1 MARPDVSLSK
11 VVAAITEC
19 VCVALAKQGGG
30 PTCWCGL
37 FPGTEV
43 SWDYC
48 GECSSGAC
56 GMGYVRLIS
65 VYESQQFP
73 QQDPLPSNCGAPLVA
88 ELAVGALRCIP
99 VADRDG
105 SLPDE
110 AALLEAGLATFADM
124 AAIRSAV
131 QCCDLGDR
139 EFALGTY
146 LPLGARGGCVG
157 GEWTVWVAL

>member
-1 MARPDVSLSK
+1 VNTAVSLSK
-11 VVAAITEC
+11 VVAALTDC
-19 VCVALAKQGGG
+19 VCETLATKGGG

-37 FPGTEV
+37 FPGAEV

-48 GECSSGAC
+48 GECSGGTC
-56 GMGYVRLIS
+56 GMAYVRLVS

-88 ELAVGALRCIP
+88 ELAIGALRCIP
-99 VADRDG
+99 VAERDG

-124 AAIRSAV
+124 AAIRTAV
-131 QCCDLGDR
+131 MCCDMDER
-139 EFALGTY
+139 EVALGTY
-146 LPLGARGGCVG
+146 TPLGARGGCVG